1 MQGFVDVGNM
11 DYLLHLLDIT
21 KKAAQ
26 PGLTQLDDELDETI
40 TYEDSEIDREKID
53 LNASEIRDIY
63 VGLITLLSHYLNFQ
77 IYLSVYLY
85 VYPFI
90 HFIIQIFQ
98 LEMAPL
104 LNKQC

>member
-40 TYEDSEIDREKID
+40 AYEDSKVDREKID

-63 VGLITLLSHYLNFQ
+63 VGLITLLSHYLNFR

-90 HFIIQIFQ
+90 HLIT
-98 LEMAPL
+98 
-104 LNKQC
+104 CT

>member
-11 DYLLHLLDIT
+11 DYLLHLLEIT

-40 TYEDSEIDREKID
+40 TYEDSKIDREKID

-63 VGLITLLSHYLNFQ
+63 VGLITLLSHYFNFW
-77 IYLSVYLY
+77 IHLSVDLF
-85 VYPFI
+85 PFHYI
-90 HFIIQIFQ
+90 
-98 LEMAPL
+98 AS
-104 LNKQC
+104 

>member
-26 PGLTQLDDELDETI
+26 PGLSQLDDEIDETI
-40 TYEDSEIDREKID
+40 TYEDSIIDREKID

-63 VGLITLLSHYLNFQ
+63 VGLIALLCHYFNFR
-77 IYLSVYLY
+77 IYLSVHLY

-90 HFIIQIFQ
+90 HSIIQLFQ
-98 LEMAPL
+98 LEINSIEMRIF
-104 LNKQC
+104 

>member
-40 TYEDSEIDREKID
+40 TYEDSKIDREKID

-63 VGLITLLSHYLNFQ
+63 VGLITLLSHYLIFR
-77 IYLSVYLY
+77 IYLSVHLY

-90 HFIIQIFQ
+90 S
-98 LEMAPL
+98 LYSYSS
-104 LNKQC
+104 